1 MKIAERVDSLE
12 KRARAMVQVRA
23 DEDEETYKRITKH
36 FYDDLR
42 AAWERALEEVA
53 FAHVVMRHRDYIKVQ
68 DLVRVSALTE
78 QDCQSWRDNFA
89 KCCGLMAG
97 HDESRG
103 RNRAM
108 PEPEDIL
115 ADVKTLG
122 AWVQD
127 LRDRQKEVQASP
139 RGGPVAVTA
148 EGAADGDPGGGALPK
163 ARDQRCSKAFSRWR
177 IATCPAIPVSG
188 KRPQASLK
196 AGSLRR

>member
-1 MKIAERVDSLE
+1 MVNTDLPWDGMKIAERVDGLE
-12 KRARAMVQVRA
+12 KRARAMVQLRA

-78 QDCQSWRDNFA
+78 QDCRSWSDNFA

-127 LRDRQKEVQASP
+127 LRDRQKAVQAPP

-148 EGAADGDPGGGALPK
+148 AE
-163 ARDQRCSKAFSRWR
+163 
-177 IATCPAIPVSG
+177 
-188 KRPQASLK
+188 
-196 AGSLRR
+196 